1 MCDANMR
8 DAYMNI
14 DDILAQLYSL
24 KDNSA
29 DFAKEDDADP
39 IWQADIDAL
48 EAAIS
53 IIRTLQDN
61 GISDA
66 EGVKNLV
73 LDYTRQREQYKNMV
87 QKFIDPAAPIRK
99 DGVWHC
105 PECNSRTFFNHSH
118 CRRCGKRMRWNT

>member
-1 MCDANMR
+1 MCDTAGHMS
-8 DAYMNI
+8 I
-14 DDILAQLYSL
+14 DDILAQLSSL

-48 EAAIS
+48 EATSS
-53 IIRTLQDN
+53 IISTLKDE

-66 EGVKNLV
+66 EGVKNLI
-73 LDYTRQREQYKNMV
+73 LDYTRMGK
-87 QKFIDPAAPIRK
+87 KFVDPADPIRK

-105 PECNSRTFFNHSH
+105 PECNSRTFVNHSH
-118 CRRCGKRMRWNT
+118 CRKCGKRLRWNT